1 MERAIARFA
10 RPVAK
15 RFYDVPLPGED
26 YFNAVEYLFQRLQ
39 GVEEIL
45 ADPTV
50 TTVRLVTNPEKIVLK
65 ETQRAFMYFSLY
77 KMTTD
82 AIIINRILPENVK
95 DAYFDDWRHRQAE
108 YVRQAEE
115 YFSPIPIFPV
125 NLFRGEI
132 LGGESLSLLADQI
145 YGDRD
150 PLERFFEGEPY
161 SLDKIDGKYR
171 MIIRLPFLQ
180 KSDIDLNKVADELI
194 IRVGSFKRHVLLP
207 RQVAA
212 SKSVNARLD
221 GADLLIQF
229 EP

>member
-1 MERAIARFA
+1 
-10 RPVAK
+10 
-15 RFYDVPLPGED
+15 
-26 YFNAVEYLFQRLQ
+26 
-39 GVEEIL
+39 
-45 ADPTV
+45 
-50 TTVRLVTNPEKIVLK
+50 
-65 ETQRAFMYFSLY
+65 MYFSLY